1 MGDVTD
7 YEALQPRLAAL
18 MTAHEEDLKLAASL
32 ERRMAA
38 LMERHATQ
46 VGPSFPLRDF
56 VASYNLLP
64 AGGCPVGAFRCVGR
78 HSI

>member
-1 MGDVTD
+1 MGDVTG

-18 MTAHEEDLKLAASL
+18 MKAHEEDLKLAESL

-46 VGPSFPLRDF
+46 VGSFPLRNF
-56 VASYNLLP
+56 IASYNLLP
-64 AGGCPVGAFRCVGR
+64 AGGCPVGAFRRVGR
-78 HSI
+78 YSI